1 MKDVPVTL
9 DGEAAEPSALEDGMA
24 VDVAFNGFVAEGFAS
39 SPQVLDD
46 LWEKDKGLNE
56 NITLAGLDLSQA
68 PGELTESEKAALA
81 WRFGEL
87 HGVEVVTGTFD
98 ELKEQG
104 YFTSESLG
112 DGAPEEAAFLHWED
126 GCLFSIT
133 PNEDHEG
140 EACSLPTL
148 FFNAEKWRSSL
159 GAYFFHDCSAMWPEA
174 GTWSGYQIGSE
185 MIS

>member
-1 MKDVPVTL
+1 
-9 DGEAAEPSALEDGMA
+9 
-24 VDVAFNGFVAEGFAS
+24 
-39 SPQVLDD
+39 
-46 LWEKDKGLNE
+46 
-56 NITLAGLDLSQA
+56 
-68 PGELTESEKAALA
+68 
-81 WRFGEL
+81 
-87 HGVEVVTGTFD
+87 
-98 ELKEQG
+98 
-104 YFTSESLG
+104 
-112 DGAPEEAAFLHWED
+112 
-126 GCLFSIT
+126 LFSIT